1 MKKANELLA
10 KTTALV
16 WSVEDMDWMAE
27 NLRQSGQIN
36 KACKK
41 AIVKGM
47 HNEEKLNWLNQILDE
62 CADEICELINERI
75 ADSICDYYRSSP
87 LNNEEVG
94 HIQYDK

>member
-10 KTTALV
+10 TTPALV
-16 WSVEDMDWMAE
+16 WSVEDIDYVAGDLHE
-27 NLRQSGQIN
+27 SKQIN

-47 HNEEKLNWLNQILDE
+47 HDEEKLNWLNQILDD

-75 ADSICDYYRSSP
+75 ADSIYDYYRSSP
-87 LNNEEVG
+87 LNDEEVG
-94 HIQYDK
+94 YIQYDK